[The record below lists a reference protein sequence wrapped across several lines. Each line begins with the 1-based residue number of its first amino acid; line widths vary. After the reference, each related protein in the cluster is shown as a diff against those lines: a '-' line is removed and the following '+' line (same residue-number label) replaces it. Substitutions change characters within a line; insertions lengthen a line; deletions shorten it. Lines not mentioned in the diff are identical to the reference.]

1 MQLVKNK
8 YALQNK
14 VLSVRFIVGPNCILL
29 NNMVYIIMNIHP
41 TTIASHAF
49 IETSIKHSLESEN
62 IVYNNYLIKFMYFFQ
77 LLKTGR
83 SAGKEPLVDWS
94 IVMVYS
100 VSIVIC
106 SSSLRWHP

>member
-49 IETSIKHSLESEN
+49 IETSIKHSLEIIGYKSKNIIYNRELISSFFFFFLAFYQLTEN
-62 IVYNNYLIKFMYFFQ
+62 
-77 LLKTGR
+77 
-83 SAGKEPLVDWS
+83 
-94 IVMVYS
+94 
-100 VSIVIC
+100 
-106 SSSLRWHP
+106 